1 VLIRYIGYKLLS
13 LVIVLLGMSLLV
25 FFIVRLVP
33 GDVVTYLY
41 GLYMS
46 AEQQNQV
53 RALFGLDRPLW
64 VQYFEWLG
72 NLLQGNFGRS
82 LISGRSIG
90 GDILLRLP
98 VTAQLAFMSALWSIP
113 LAVGFGLLAARFPYG
128 RIDGLLNAGALIGLA
143 TPGFWLASLLV
154 LTFAVSLHWL
164 PAIGYVPFAE
174 NPIASI
180 RSLVLPSVCMGVAMA
195 AAVMRMTRSAML
207 QVLSQEFVRTARAKG
222 LGERPVVAR
231 HALRNALIP
240 IATLIGAEIGRLLGG
255 SLIIEQIFAIPGIG
269 QYAATSILTRDYP
282 VLQGTVLVV
291 AGFYVVINTLVDI
304 SYAFIDP
311 RVRLGSR

>member
-1 VLIRYIGYKLLS
+1 
-13 LVIVLLGMSLLV
+13 
-25 FFIVRLVP
+25 
-33 GDVVTYLY
+33 
-41 GLYMS
+41 
-46 AEQQNQV
+46 
-53 RALFGLDRPLW
+53 
-64 VQYFEWLG
+64 
-72 NLLQGNFGRS
+72 
-82 LISGRSIG
+82 
-90 GDILLRLP
+90 
-98 VTAQLAFMSALWSIP
+98 
-113 LAVGFGLLAARFPYG
+113 
-128 RIDGLLNAGALIGLA
+128 
-143 TPGFWLASLLV
+143 V